1 MSSALQSAAQTEQRG
16 GVNSA
21 KNPETH
27 IQWCLLSVA
36 IVKTQLYLKKYE
48 KIMKYQWDD
57 VVFVASCKRPE
68 RKEAG
73 SRDGGC

>member
-1 MSSALQSAAQTEQRG
+1 MPAQRG
-16 GVNSA
+16 HREHAAVSE
-21 KNPETH
+21 KN
-27 IQWCLLSVA
+27 I
-36 IVKTQLYLKKYE
+36 E